1 MIGVLFLGLCMML
14 VLVAIDVIVDLPE
27 EQIFEKWNH
36 QQVFERQV

>member
-14 VLVAIDVIVDLPE
+14 VLVAIDIIVELHK
-27 EQIFEKWNH
+27 EQILEKWNY

>member
-1 MIGVLFLGLCMML
+1 MIGVLFLGLHMML
-14 VLVAIDVIVDLPE
+14 VLVDIDVIVELHE